1 MARPRRG
8 PAPRPGGATGRPG
21 AGRPGQGRPGQ
32 GGKRPGA
39 RAARLEKKQKQRT
52 KQLARA
58 GDSKEEAIEF
68 DGTIVEALPNVMFRI
83 DLDNGHRILGHISG
97 KMRKHY
103 IRILPGDRV
112 KVELSGYDLTRGRIV
127 YRYR

>member
-21 AGRPGQGRPGQ
+21 GGRPGSGRPGA
-32 GGKRPGA
+32 KRPGS
-39 RAARLEKKQKQRT
+39 RQARLEKKQVQRT

>member
-8 PAPRPGGATGRPG
+8 PAPRAGGASGRSGRPG
-21 AGRPGQGRPGQ
+21 GRPGTGA
-32 GGKRPGA
+32 KRPGS
-39 RAARLEKKQKQRT
+39 RQARLEKKQVQRT

-58 GDSKEEAIEF
+58 GDSKEDAIEF

-112 KVELSGYDLTRGRIV
+112 KVELSAYDLTRGRII

>member
-1 MARPRRG
+1 MARPRR
-8 PAPRPGGATGRPG
+8 RPPQRQQQ
-21 AGRPGQGRPGQ
+21 RPGQRPGPKQ
-32 GGKRPGA
+32 TPAR
-39 RAARLEKKQKQRT
+39 RAASRQQRLENKQSQRT

-68 DGTIVEALPNVMFRI
+68 DGVVVESLPNTMFRI

-112 KVELSGYDLTRGRIV
+112 KVELSAYDLTRGRIIF
-127 YRYR
+127 RYR

>member
-8 PAPRPGGATGRPG
+8 PAPRAGGASGRSGRPG
-21 AGRPGQGRPGQ
+21 GGRPGTGA
-32 GGKRPGA
+32 KRPGA
-39 RAARLEKKQKQRT
+39 RQARLEKKQQQRT

-58 GDSKEEAIEF
+58 GDSKEDAIEF

-112 KVELSGYDLTRGRIV
+112 KVELSAYDLTRGRII

>member
-1 MARPRRG
+1 MARPRR
-8 PAPRPGGATGRPG
+8 RPPQRTQQ
-21 AGRPGQGRPGQ
+21 RPGQRPGPKQ
-32 GGKRPGA
+32 TPAR
-39 RAARLEKKQKQRT
+39 RAASRQQRLENKQTQRT

-58 GDSKEEAIEF
+58 GDSKEQAIEF
-68 DGTIVEALPNVMFRI
+68 DGVVVEALPNTMFRI

-112 KVELSGYDLTRGRIV
+112 KVELSGYDLTRGRVIF
-127 YRYR
+127 RYR

>member
-8 PAPRPGGATGRPG
+8 RGPAPRQAAG
-21 AGRPGQGRPGQ
+21 AGRPGGGRPGQ
-32 GGKRPGA
+32 GGVRRPGSS
-39 RAARLEKKQKQRT
+39 RAAKLEKKAKQRT

-58 GDSKEEAIEF
+58 GDAKEEAIEF

-112 KVELSGYDLTRGRIV
+112 KIELSPYDLTRGRII

>member
-8 PAPRPGGATGRPG
+8 PAPRAGGASGRGGRPG
-21 AGRPGQGRPGQ
+21 GGRPGTGA
-32 GGKRPGA
+32 KRPGS
-39 RAARLEKKQKQRT
+39 RQARLEKKQVQRT

-58 GDSKEEAIEF
+58 GDSKEDAIEF

-112 KVELSGYDLTRGRIV
+112 KVELSAYDLTRGRII

>member
-1 MARPRRG
+1 MARRTRRG
-8 PAPRPGGATGRPG
+8 PIARPAGGRPGGGRPG
-21 AGRPGQGRPGQ
+21 TGAR
-32 GGKRPGA
+32 RPGA
-39 RAARLEKKQKQRT
+39 RAARMEAKAQQRS

-58 GDSKEEAIEF
+58 GDNKEQAIEF

-83 DLDNGHRILGHISG
+83 DLDNGHRVLGHISG
-97 KMRKHY
+97 KMRKNY

-112 KVELSGYDLTRGRIV
+112 KVELSAYDLTRGRIV

>member
-8 PAPRPGGATGRPG
+8 RAPARQAGGAGGRPGG
-21 AGRPGQGRPGQ
+21 GRPGQ
-32 GGKRPGA
+32 GGARRPGSS
-39 RAARLEKKQKQRT
+39 RAAKLEKQAKQRT

-58 GDSKEEAIEF
+58 GDAKEEAIEF

-112 KVELSGYDLTRGRIV
+112 KVELSPYDLTRGRIV

>member
-8 PAPRPGGATGRPG
+8 PAPRAGGASGQGR
-21 AGRPGQGRPGQ
+21 GRPGQGA
-32 GGKRPGA
+32 KRPGA
-39 RAARLEKKQKQRT
+39 RQARLEKKQQQRT

-58 GDSKEEAIEF
+58 GDAKEQAIEF

-112 KVELSGYDLTRGRIV
+112 KIELSPYDLTRGRII

>member
-8 PAPRPGGATGRPG
+8 RAPGRTAAG
-21 AGRPGQGRPGQ
+21 AGRNAGRPAAGRPAAKRS
-32 GGKRPGA
+32 GGS
-39 RAARLEKKQKQRT
+39 RAARIEKKAKQRT

-58 GDSKEEAIEF
+58 GDAKEEAIEF
-68 DGTIVEALPNVMFRI
+68 DGTIVEALPNVMFRV

-112 KVELSGYDLTRGRIV
+112 KLELSPYDLTRGRII

>member
-8 PAPRPGGATGRPG
+8 PAPRAGGASGRSGRPG
-21 AGRPGQGRPGQ
+21 GGRPGTGA
-32 GGKRPGA
+32 KRPGS
-39 RAARLEKKQKQRT
+39 RQARLEKKQVQRT

-58 GDSKEEAIEF
+58 GDSKEDAIEF

-112 KVELSGYDLTRGRIV
+112 TIELSPYDLTRGRIV
-127 YRYR
+127 YRHR